1 MVLKEIKSRDNKN
14 FATSCSNKVL
24 PFFNNP
30 LTFFISP
37 SFLVTSMTYFVKMI
51 CQNFCNFCF
60 TEISPNLNDDAD
72 AKSFPPLCRI
82 FTWYVYDVCAILLNN
97 YRDTGGDDR
106 AIGQEYETFQRKI
119 L

>member
-1 MVLKEIKSRDNKN
+1 MVLNEIKSRDNKN

-37 SFLVTSMTYFVKMI
+37 SFLVTSMAYFVKMI

-72 AKSFPPLCRI
+72 AKSFPVAEFLHDMCMM
-82 FTWYVYDVCAILLNN
+82 CAHFMEQLQG
-97 YRDTGGDDR
+97 YRG
-106 AIGQEYETFQRKI
+106 AMIG